1 MAFGEK
7 KKAASKAAAGL
18 DVLAERQGF
27 EPWMQVF
34 ARILP

>member
-7 KKAASKAAAGL
+7 KKAASKAAGL